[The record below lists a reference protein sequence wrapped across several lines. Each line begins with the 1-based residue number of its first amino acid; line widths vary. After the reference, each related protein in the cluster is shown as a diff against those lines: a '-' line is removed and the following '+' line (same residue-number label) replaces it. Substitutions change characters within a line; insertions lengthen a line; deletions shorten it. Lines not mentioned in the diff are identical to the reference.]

1 MGTARE
7 MEMATFNLK
16 DGYPEAIL
24 RGYKGALLNAA
35 DYALLC
41 QCENLDDV
49 KMHLASTTYG
59 TLRGEVESHN
69 TTTALIEACTAKLV
83 EEFEYL
89 QCQSEG
95 PLYEFLEMCRIPHMI
110 DNVVLIDTPLAKYF
124 EGSLSREDLTEMHL
138 EIMRN
143 MLYKSWIE
151 DFLSFCRKVGGTTLE
166 VMSGFLAFE
175 ADRRAVSITLN
186 SIGTELTYDDR
197 RSLFCKFGALHPY
210 GQKDL
215 ATADDFEQIL
225 KVLSEYSP
233 FNLILSQTSAEEE
246 QVIEDLLTNHELV
259 MCKESFMQ
267 QFHY

>member
-1 MGTARE
+1 MVGFAIEAARE

-110 DNVVLIDTPLAKYF
+110 DNVVLIVSGCLHNQHTPELLEKCHPLGMFDQLAALAVASNMQELYQLVLIDTPLAKYF
-124 EGSLSREDLTEMHL
+124 EGSLSREGEPTPRLPYLHL
-138 EIMRN
+138 PPFP
-143 MLYKSWIE
+143 L
-151 DFLSFCRKVGGTTLE
+151 
-166 VMSGFLAFE
+166 LAE
-175 ADRRAVSITLN
+175 R
-186 SIGTELTYDDR
+186 
-197 RSLFCKFGALHPY
+197 
-210 GQKDL
+210 
-215 ATADDFEQIL
+215 
-225 KVLSEYSP
+225 
-233 FNLILSQTSAEEE
+233 
-246 QVIEDLLTNHELV
+246 
-259 MCKESFMQ
+259 
-267 QFHY
+267 

>member
-1 MGTARE
+1 MLPDRRRTARE

-89 QCQSEG
+89 QV
-95 PLYEFLEMCRIPHMI
+95 RR
-110 DNVVLIDTPLAKYF
+110 NTTV
-124 EGSLSREDLTEMHL
+124 SR
-138 EIMRN
+138 
-143 MLYKSWIE
+143 
-151 DFLSFCRKVGGTTLE
+151 
-166 VMSGFLAFE
+166 A
-175 ADRRAVSITLN
+175 RR
-186 SIGTELTYDDR
+186 ELT
-197 RSLFCKFGALHPY
+197 
-210 GQKDL
+210 
-215 ATADDFEQIL
+215 
-225 KVLSEYSP
+225 
-233 FNLILSQTSAEEE
+233 
-246 QVIEDLLTNHELV
+246 
-259 MCKESFMQ
+259 
-267 QFHY
+267 